1 MICNSAGL
9 YRPEVFMIAVC
20 PNPFRDK
27 NCELS
32 RRVASLLNENG
43 YETCYCPIFAD
54 GGDTIL
60 PEDLSF
66 SSLAEIAPSCV
77 LIIVIGGDGTILHAT
92 RYVHPHAIPILG
104 INLGTKGFMANLEPE
119 EYEYV
124 LKAAKGEY
132 VLSRRMKL
140 DVSLY
145 RDGVEICRDQALND
159 VVMHGYGDC
168 IKIAALC
175 NGNRITA
182 FAGDGI
188 ILSTP
193 TGSTGYSMSAG
204 GPIVE
209 PSAENIIISPIC
221 AHMMSSRSFVLG
233 PDNTITVEMEKQH
246 DRRAYLSVDGYS
258 VTDLCGGDKLVVR
271 RSGSYTLMVD
281 LGLRNFYTVAYEKL
295 R

>member
-1 MICNSAGL
+1 
-9 YRPEVFMIAVC
+9 MIAIC

-27 NCELS
+27 GCELS
-32 RRVASLLNENG
+32 RHVARLLNEHG
-43 YETCYCPIFAD
+43 YETCFCPIFAD
-54 GGDTIL
+54 EGDAIL
-60 PEDLSF
+60 PHDLAFGLLSERAPEC
-66 SSLAEIAPSCV
+66 SLV
-77 LIIVIGGDGTILHAT
+77 IVIGGDGTILHAA
-92 RYVHPHAIPILG
+92 RQIHPHAAPMLG
-104 INLGTKGFMANLEPE
+104 INLGSKGFMANLEPE

-124 LKAAKGEY
+124 LRAAKGEY
-132 VLSRRMKL
+132 KLSRRMKL

-145 RDGVEICRDQALND
+145 RGGTEICRDQALND

-168 IKIAALC
+168 IKITALC

-182 FAGDGI
+182 FSGDGI

-209 PSAENIIISPIC
+209 PNAENIIISPIC
-221 AHMMSSRSFVLG
+221 AHMMSSRSFVLS
-233 PDNTITVEMEKQH
+233 PDNVITVEMEKQH

-258 VTDLCGGDKLVVR
+258 VTDLCGGDKLIVR
-271 RSGSYTLMVD
+271 RSESYTHMAD
-281 LGLRNFYTVAYEKL
+281 LGLRNFYDIAFEKL

>member
-1 MICNSAGL
+1 
-9 YRPEVFMIAVC
+9 MIAIC

-27 NCELS
+27 GCELS
-32 RRVASLLNENG
+32 KRVAELLNANG
-43 YETCYCPIFAD
+43 FETCFCPIFAD
-54 GGDTIL
+54 EGDEIL
-60 PEDLSF
+60 PEGFDFAPLS
-66 SSLAEIAPSCV
+66 SRVPNCT
-77 LIIVIGGDGTILHAT
+77 LIVVIGGDGTILHAA
-92 RYVHPHAIPILG
+92 RQIHPHTVPMLG

-124 LKAAKGEY
+124 LRAAKGDY
-132 VLSRRMKL
+132 KLSRRMKL
-140 DVSLY
+140 DVTLW
-145 RDGVEICRDQALND
+145 RNGKEILRDQALND

-168 IKIAALC
+168 IKITALC
-175 NGNRITA
+175 NGNSITA
-182 FAGDGI
+182 FSGDGI

-209 PSAENIIISPIC
+209 PEAQAIIISPIC

-233 PDNTITVEMEKQH
+233 SGKVITVEMEKQH

-258 VTDLCGGDKLVVR
+258 VTDLAGGDKIVVR
-271 RSGSYTLMVD
+271 RSEIYTHMAD
-281 LGLRNFYTVAYEKL
+281 LGLRNFYAIAFEKL

>member
-1 MICNSAGL
+1 
-9 YRPEVFMIAVC
+9 MIAIC

-27 NCELS
+27 GCELS
-32 RRVASLLNENG
+32 RRIAALLNEHG

-54 GGDTIL
+54 EGDAVL
-60 PEDLSF
+60 PQDLSF
-66 SSLAEIAPSCV
+66 RQMSDLVGTCS
-77 LIIVIGGDGTILHAT
+77 LIIVIGGDGTILHAA
-92 RYVHPHAIPILG
+92 RQIHPHSVPLLG
-104 INLGTKGFMANLEPE
+104 INLGSKGFMANLEPE
-119 EYEYV
+119 EYEFV
-124 LKAAKGEY
+124 LRAARGEY
-132 VLSRRMKL
+132 KLSRRMKL

-145 RDGVEICRDQALND
+145 RAGIEICRDQALND

-168 IKIAALC
+168 IKITALC

-182 FAGDGI
+182 FSGDGI

-209 PSAENIIISPIC
+209 PNAENIIISPIC
-221 AHMMSSRSFVLG
+221 AHMMSSRSFVLS
-233 PDNTITVEMEKQH
+233 PDNVITVEMEKQH

-258 VTDLCGGDKLVVR
+258 VTDLCGGDRLVVR
-271 RSGSYTLMVD
+271 RSESYTHMAD
-281 LGLRNFYTVAYEKL
+281 LGLRNFYDIAFEKL

>member
-1 MICNSAGL
+1 
-9 YRPEVFMIAVC
+9 MIAIC

-27 NCELS
+27 DCALS
-32 RRVASLLNENG
+32 RRVAALLNEHG
-43 YETCYCPIFAD
+43 YETCYCPIFAEE
-54 GGDTIL
+54 GDNIL
-60 PEDLSF
+60 PQDLNF
-66 SSLAEIAPSCV
+66 GILAELAPACS
-77 LIIVIGGDGTILHAT
+77 LIVVIGGDGTILHAA
-92 RYVHPHAIPILG
+92 RQIHPHAVPMLG
-104 INLGTKGFMANLEPE
+104 INLGSKGFMANLEPE

-124 LKAAKGEY
+124 LRAARGEY
-132 VLSRRMKL
+132 KLSRRMKL

-145 RDGVEICRDQALND
+145 RAGVEICRDQALND

-168 IKIAALC
+168 IKITALC

-182 FAGDGI
+182 FSGDGI

-209 PSAENIIISPIC
+209 PNAENIIISPIC
-221 AHMMSSRSFVLG
+221 AHMMSSRSFVLS
-233 PDNTITVEMEKQH
+233 PDNIITVEMEKQH

-258 VTDLCGGDKLVVR
+258 VTDLSGGDRLVVR
-271 RSGSYTLMVD
+271 RSESYTHMAD
-281 LGLRNFYTVAYEKL
+281 LGLRNFYDIAFEKL

>member
-1 MICNSAGL
+1 
-9 YRPEVFMIAVC
+9 MIAIC

-32 RRVASLLNENG
+32 RRVAAMLNENG
-43 YETCYCPIFAD
+43 FETCYCPIFANN
-54 GGDTIL
+54 GDASL
-60 PEDLSF
+60 PADLEF
-66 SSLAEIAPSCV
+66 RVLAEIAASCS
-77 LIIVIGGDGTILHAT
+77 LIVVIGGDGTILHAA
-92 RYVHPHAIPILG
+92 RQIHPYSVAMLG

-124 LKAAKGEY
+124 LRAARGEY
-132 VLSRRMKL
+132 KLSKRMKL

-145 RDGVEICRDQALND
+145 RGGVEICRDQALND

-168 IKIAALC
+168 IKVTALC

-182 FAGDGI
+182 FSGDGI

-209 PSAENIIISPIC
+209 PNAENIIISPIC
-221 AHMMSSRSFVLG
+221 AHMMSSRSFVLS
-233 PDNTITVEMEKQH
+233 PDNVITVEMEKQH

-258 VTDLCGGDKLVVR
+258 LTDLSGGDRLIVR
-271 RSGSYTLMVD
+271 RSESYTHMAD
-281 LGLRNFYTVAYEKL
+281 LGLRNFYDIAFEKL

>member
-1 MICNSAGL
+1 
-9 YRPEVFMIAVC
+9 MIAIC

-27 NCELS
+27 GCELS
-32 RRVASLLNENG
+32 RRIAALLNEHG

-54 GGDTIL
+54 KGDAVL
-60 PEDLSF
+60 PQDLSF
-66 SSLAEIAPSCV
+66 RQMSELVGACS
-77 LIIVIGGDGTILHAT
+77 LIIVIGGDGTILHTA
-92 RYVHPHAIPILG
+92 RQIHPHSVPLLG
-104 INLGTKGFMANLEPE
+104 INLGSKGFMANLEPE

-124 LKAAKGEY
+124 LRAARGDYK
-132 VLSRRMKL
+132 LSRRMKL

-145 RDGVEICRDQALND
+145 RAGIEICRDQALND

-168 IKIAALC
+168 IKITALC

-182 FAGDGI
+182 FSGDGI

-209 PSAENIIISPIC
+209 PNAENIIISPIC
-221 AHMMSSRSFVLG
+221 AHMMSSRSFVLS
-233 PDNTITVEMEKQH
+233 PNNVITVEMEKQH

-258 VTDLCGGDKLVVR
+258 VTDLCGGDRLVVR
-271 RSGSYTLMVD
+271 RSESYTHMAD
-281 LGLRNFYTVAYEKL
+281 LGLRNFYDIAFEKL

>member
-1 MICNSAGL
+1 
-9 YRPEVFMIAVC
+9 MIAIC

-27 NCELS
+27 GCELS
-32 RRVASLLNENG
+32 RRIAALLNEHG

-54 GGDTIL
+54 EGDTVL
-60 PEDLSF
+60 PQDLSF
-66 SSLAEIAPSCV
+66 RQMSELVGACS
-77 LIIVIGGDGTILHAT
+77 LIIVIGGDGTILHAA
-92 RYVHPHAIPILG
+92 RQIHPHSVPLLG
-104 INLGTKGFMANLEPE
+104 INLGSKGFMANLEPE

-124 LKAAKGEY
+124 LRAARGDYK
-132 VLSRRMKL
+132 LSRRMKL

-145 RDGVEICRDQALND
+145 RAGIEICRDQALND

-168 IKIAALC
+168 IKITAFC

-182 FAGDGI
+182 FSGDGI

-209 PSAENIIISPIC
+209 PNAENIIISPIC
-221 AHMMSSRSFVLG
+221 AHMMSSRSFVLS
-233 PDNTITVEMEKQH
+233 PDNVITVEMEKQH

-258 VTDLCGGDKLVVR
+258 VTDLCGGDRLVVR
-271 RSGSYTLMVD
+271 RSESYTHMAD
-281 LGLRNFYTVAYEKL
+281 LGLRNFYDIAFEKL

>member
-1 MICNSAGL
+1 
-9 YRPEVFMIAVC
+9 MIAIC

-27 NCELS
+27 GCELS
-32 RRVASLLNENG
+32 RRIAALLNEHG

-54 GGDTIL
+54 EGDTVL
-60 PEDLSF
+60 PQDLSF
-66 SSLAEIAPSCV
+66 RQMSELVGACS
-77 LIIVIGGDGTILHAT
+77 LIIVIGGDGTILHAA
-92 RYVHPHAIPILG
+92 RQIHPHSVPLLG
-104 INLGTKGFMANLEPE
+104 INLGSKGFMANLEPE

-124 LKAAKGEY
+124 LRAARGDYK
-132 VLSRRMKL
+132 LSRRMKL

-145 RDGVEICRDQALND
+145 RAGIEICRDQALND

-168 IKIAALC
+168 IKITAFC

-182 FAGDGI
+182 FSGDGI

-209 PSAENIIISPIC
+209 PNAENIIISPIC
-221 AHMMSSRSFVLG
+221 AHMMSSRSFVLSQ
-233 PDNTITVEMEKQH
+233 NNVITVEMEKQH

-258 VTDLCGGDKLVVR
+258 VTDLCGGDRLVVR
-271 RSGSYTLMVD
+271 RSESYTHMAD
-281 LGLRNFYTVAYEKL
+281 LGLRNFYDIAFEKL

>member
-1 MICNSAGL
+1 
-9 YRPEVFMIAVC
+9 MIAIC

-27 NCELS
+27 GCELS
-32 RRVASLLNENG
+32 RRIAALLNEHG

-54 GGDTIL
+54 EGDTVL
-60 PEDLSF
+60 PQDLSF
-66 SSLAEIAPSCV
+66 RQMSELVGACS
-77 LIIVIGGDGTILHAT
+77 LIIVIGGDGTILHTA
-92 RYVHPHAIPILG
+92 RQIHPRSVPLLG
-104 INLGTKGFMANLEPE
+104 INLGSKGFMANLEPE

-124 LKAAKGEY
+124 LRAARGDYK
-132 VLSRRMKL
+132 LSRRMKL

-145 RDGVEICRDQALND
+145 RAGIEICRDQALND

-168 IKIAALC
+168 IKITAFC

-182 FAGDGI
+182 FSGDGI

-209 PSAENIIISPIC
+209 PNAENIIISPIC
-221 AHMMSSRSFVLG
+221 AHMMSSRSFVLS
-233 PDNTITVEMEKQH
+233 PNNVITVEMEKQH

-258 VTDLCGGDKLVVR
+258 VTDLCGGDRLVVR
-271 RSGSYTLMVD
+271 RSESYTHMAD
-281 LGLRNFYTVAYEKL
+281 LGLRNFYDIAFEKL

>member
-1 MICNSAGL
+1 
-9 YRPEVFMIAVC
+9 MIAIC

-27 NCELS
+27 GCELS
-32 RRVASLLNENG
+32 RRVASLLNEHG
-43 YETCYCPIFAD
+43 YETCYCPVFAD
-54 GGDTIL
+54 DGDSVL

-66 SSLAEIAPSCV
+66 RSLAEVAPVCS
-77 LIIVIGGDGTILHAT
+77 LLIVIGGDGTILHAA
-92 RYVHPHAIPILG
+92 RQLHPHAVPMLG

-124 LKAAKGEY
+124 LKAARGEY
-132 VLSRRMKL
+132 KLSRRMKL

-145 RDGVEICRDQALND
+145 RDGVQICRDQALND

-168 IKIAALC
+168 IKITAYC
-175 NGNRITA
+175 NGDSITA
-182 FAGDGI
+182 FSGDGI
-188 ILSTP
+188 IVSTP

-209 PSAENIIISPIC
+209 PGAEAFIVSPIC
-221 AHMMSSRSFVLG
+221 AHMMSSRSFVLA
-233 PDNTITVEMEKQH
+233 PTNTITVEMEKQH
-246 DRRAYLSVDGYS
+246 DRRAYLSVDGCS

-271 RSGSYTLMVD
+271 RSGSYTMMVD
-281 LGLRNFYTVAYEKL
+281 LGLRNFYAIAFEKL

>member
-1 MICNSAGL
+1 
-9 YRPEVFMIAVC
+9 MIAIC

-27 NCELS
+27 GCELS
-32 RRVASLLNENG
+32 RRIAALLNEHG

-54 GGDTIL
+54 EGDAVL
-60 PEDLSF
+60 PQDLSF
-66 SSLAEIAPSCV
+66 RQMSELVGVCS
-77 LIIVIGGDGTILHAT
+77 LIIVIGGDGTILHAA
-92 RYVHPHAIPILG
+92 RQIHPHSVPLLG
-104 INLGTKGFMANLEPE
+104 INLGSKGFMANLEPE
-119 EYEYV
+119 EYEFV
-124 LKAAKGEY
+124 LRAARGEY
-132 VLSRRMKL
+132 KLSRRMKL

-145 RDGVEICRDQALND
+145 RAGIEICRDQALND

-168 IKIAALC
+168 IKITALC

-182 FAGDGI
+182 FSGDGI

-209 PSAENIIISPIC
+209 PNAENIIISPIC
-221 AHMMSSRSFVLG
+221 AHMMSSRSFVLS
-233 PDNTITVEMEKQH
+233 PDNVITVEMEKQH

-258 VTDLCGGDKLVVR
+258 VKDLCGGDRLVVR
-271 RSGSYTLMVD
+271 RSESYTHMAD
-281 LGLRNFYTVAYEKL
+281 LGLRNFYDIAFEKL

>member
-1 MICNSAGL
+1 
-9 YRPEVFMIAVC
+9 MIAIC

-27 NCELS
+27 GCELS
-32 RRVASLLNENG
+32 RRIAALLNEHG

-54 GGDTIL
+54 EGDTVL
-60 PEDLSF
+60 PQDLSF
-66 SSLAEIAPSCV
+66 RQMSELVGACS
-77 LIIVIGGDGTILHAT
+77 LIIVIGGDGTILHAA
-92 RYVHPHAIPILG
+92 RQIHPHSVPLLG
-104 INLGTKGFMANLEPE
+104 INLGSKGFMANLEPE

-124 LKAAKGEY
+124 LRAARGDYK
-132 VLSRRMKL
+132 LSRRMKL

-145 RDGVEICRDQALND
+145 RAGIEICRDQALND

-168 IKIAALC
+168 IKITAFC

-182 FAGDGI
+182 FSGDGI

-209 PSAENIIISPIC
+209 PNAENIIISPIC
-221 AHMMSSRSFVLG
+221 AHMMSSRSFVLS
-233 PDNTITVEMEKQH
+233 PNNVITVEMEKQH

-258 VTDLCGGDKLVVR
+258 VTDLCGGDRLVVR
-271 RSGSYTLMVD
+271 RSESYTHMAD
-281 LGLRNFYTVAYEKL
+281 LGLRNFYDIAFEKL

>member
-1 MICNSAGL
+1 
-9 YRPEVFMIAVC
+9 MIAIC

-27 NCELS
+27 GCELS
-32 RRVASLLNENG
+32 RRVAALLNEHG

-54 GGDTIL
+54 EGDAVL
-60 PEDLSF
+60 PQDLTFGLLSKC
-66 SSLAEIAPSCV
+66 AEACS
-77 LIIVIGGDGTILHAT
+77 LIIVIGGDGTILHAA
-92 RYVHPHAIPILG
+92 RQIHPHAVPMLG
-104 INLGTKGFMANLEPE
+104 INLGSKGFMANLEPE

-124 LKAAKGEY
+124 LRAARGEY
-132 VLSRRMKL
+132 KLSRRMKL

-145 RDGVEICRDQALND
+145 RAGTEVCRDQALND

-168 IKIAALC
+168 IKITALC

-182 FAGDGI
+182 FSGDGI

-209 PSAENIIISPIC
+209 PDAEATIISPIC
-221 AHMMSSRSFVLG
+221 AHMMSSRSFVLS
-233 PDNTITVEMEKQH
+233 PENIITVEMEKQH
-246 DRRAYLSVDGYS
+246 DRRAYLSVDGCS
-258 VTDLCGGDKLVVR
+258 VTDLCGGDRLVVR
-271 RSGSYTLMVD
+271 RSESYTHMAD
-281 LGLRNFYTVAYEKL
+281 LGLRNFYDIAFEKL

>member
-1 MICNSAGL
+1 
-9 YRPEVFMIAVC
+9 MIAIC

-27 NCELS
+27 GCELS
-32 RRVASLLNENG
+32 RRIAALLNEHG

-54 GGDTIL
+54 EGDTVL
-60 PEDLSF
+60 PQDLSF
-66 SSLAEIAPSCV
+66 RQMSELVGACS
-77 LIIVIGGDGTILHAT
+77 LIIVIGGDGTILHTA
-92 RYVHPHAIPILG
+92 RQIHPHSVPLLG
-104 INLGTKGFMANLEPE
+104 INLGSKGFMANLEPE

-124 LKAAKGEY
+124 LRAARGDYK
-132 VLSRRMKL
+132 LSRRMKL

-145 RDGVEICRDQALND
+145 RAGIEICRDQALND

-168 IKIAALC
+168 IKITAFC

-182 FAGDGI
+182 FSGDGI

-209 PSAENIIISPIC
+209 PNAENIIISPIC
-221 AHMMSSRSFVLG
+221 AHMMSSRSFVLS
-233 PDNTITVEMEKQH
+233 PDNVITVEMEKQH

-258 VTDLCGGDKLVVR
+258 VTDLCGGDRLVVR
-271 RSGSYTLMVD
+271 RSESYTHMAD
-281 LGLRNFYTVAYEKL
+281 LGLRNFYDIAFEKL

>member
-1 MICNSAGL
+1 
-9 YRPEVFMIAVC
+9 MIAIC

-27 NCELS
+27 GCELS
-32 RRVASLLNENG
+32 RRIAALLNEHG

-54 GGDTIL
+54 EGDAVL
-60 PEDLSF
+60 PQDLSF
-66 SSLAEIAPSCV
+66 RQMSDLVGACS
-77 LIIVIGGDGTILHAT
+77 LIIVIGGDGTILHAA
-92 RYVHPHAIPILG
+92 RQIHPHSVPLLG
-104 INLGTKGFMANLEPE
+104 INLGSKGFMANLEPE
-119 EYEYV
+119 EYEFV
-124 LKAAKGEY
+124 LRAARGEY
-132 VLSRRMKL
+132 KLSRRMKL

-145 RDGVEICRDQALND
+145 RAGIEICRDQALND

-168 IKIAALC
+168 IKITALC

-182 FAGDGI
+182 FSGDGI

-209 PSAENIIISPIC
+209 PNAENIIISPIC
-221 AHMMSSRSFVLG
+221 AHMMSSRSFVLS
-233 PDNTITVEMEKQH
+233 PDNVITVEMEKQH

-258 VTDLCGGDKLVVR
+258 VTDLCGGDRLVVS
-271 RSGSYTLMVD
+271 RSESYTHMAD
-281 LGLRNFYTVAYEKL
+281 LGLRNFYDIAFEKL